1 MLRRAFPGAKDVSP
15 VVTGSTSEPRL
26 GSETWIEGKAGT
38 RIVGNKVAI
47 GNREGESIV
56 LQ

>member
-15 VVTGSTSEPRL
+15 VITGSTSEPRL
-26 GSETWIEGKAGT
+26 GSETWIEGRAGT
-38 RIVGNKVAI
+38 RIVGNKVEI
-47 GNREGESIV
+47 GNRGGESIV